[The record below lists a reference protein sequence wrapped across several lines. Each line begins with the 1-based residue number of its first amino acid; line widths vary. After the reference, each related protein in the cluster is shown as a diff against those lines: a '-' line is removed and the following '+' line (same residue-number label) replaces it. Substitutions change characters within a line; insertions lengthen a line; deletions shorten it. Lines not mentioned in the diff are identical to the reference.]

1 MIHVP
6 HYRNGS
12 FNNLAEA
19 VENLG
24 RNLEYYIT
32 KLVLY
37 NICYRDILRNYGFE
51 ELKQRMLAEAP
62 RLANDSMAMKA
73 LETLRDFE
81 IAPFDIQ
88 CLPCDSVLSFFGIE
102 VNGLQALKQAVGIS
116 TQYWHTNNPYLLKGA
131 FRPGIHRNKPEKTI
145 KGLYIAEIYERYP
158 CFDSDD
164 YANENRYFQNFFISR
179 TPFSDDKLLAYMK
192 NKATTNVCMVRDD
205 LSLQSLPAVY
215 YVGEENYMLVAN
227 EKRQP

>member
-12 FNNLAEA
+12 FKDLAEA
-19 VENLG
+19 VESLG
-24 RNLEYYIT
+24 RSLEYYIP

-37 NICYRDILRNYGFE
+37 NVCYRDMFHDNGFE
-51 ELKQRMLAEAP
+51 SLKQHLLTEAP

-73 LETLRDFE
+73 LEKLRDFK

-102 VNGLQALKQAVGIS
+102 ANGFRALKQAVGIR
-116 TQYWHTNNPYLLKGA
+116 TQYWHTNNPYLLKSA
-131 FRPGIHRNKPEKTI
+131 FRPSIHREKPEKPI

-179 TPFSDDKLLAYMK
+179 TPFSDDRIMEYMK

-215 YVGEENYMLVAN
+215 YVGEGNYMLAAN
-227 EKRQP
+227 EKHQY